1 MQVTNLN
8 YFTMKITS
16 TFFIL
21 LIVLLIACKKKE
33 IPDNLMM
40 KFFPRK
46 CNYMWVV
53 TSENVKMTS
62 PAGDYFE
69 LGKISPDQSVKAD
82 NFRLLIHTS
91 NIDTLFDNYFDI
103 LSIEFTPYDFHQEE
117 SLVNLWDLDPSNPV
131 LEDQLKTDFQ
141 FKETETKSSARESE
155 AIHIFNWEYRTT
167 GIEQFKITANK
178 KIFGQEPGNN
188 LNDYFEIVALEPTQ
202 IISSERKEL
211 VYGYS
216 DWNGRMS
223 IAQWLDFKP
232 MAQPTMILKLNTIPA
247 ELPLDVEFAVL
258 INSNNKTIVSTAL
271 QTLLIP

>member
-1 MQVTNLN
+1 MKTTNTL
-8 YFTMKITS
+8 S
-16 TFFIL
+16 IL
-21 LIVLLIACKKKE
+21 LILLLIACKKKE
-33 IPDNLMM
+33 TPDSLNMV
-40 KFFPRK
+40 FFPRK
-46 CNYMWVV
+46 CNYMWVI

-69 LGKISPDQSVKAD
+69 LGKISPDQSVKAE
-82 NFRLLIHTS
+82 NLRLIIHTS
-91 NIDTLFDNYFDI
+91 NIDTLFVNFFDHVS
-103 LSIEFTPYDFHQEE
+103 LALTPYDFHQNE
-117 SLVNLWDLDPSNPV
+117 SLKHLWDLDPRNPI
-131 LEDQLKTDFQ
+131 LEDQLKRDFQ
-141 FKETETKSSARESE
+141 FKKNETKSSASDLE

-167 GIEQFKITANK
+167 GIEEFKITANK
-178 KIFGQEPGNN
+178 KIFGQEPGSN

-247 ELPLDVEFAVL
+247 EMPIDVEFAVL
-258 INSNNKTIVSTAL
+258 IKSNNKTIVSTAL